1 MFRADRF
8 TASPDPAGTHMRR
21 NGFTLIEMM
30 IVIVIA
36 GIMLAMAMPKLH
48 DWSTSADVR
57 GARTEATSLLAKARA
72 AAIQDN
78 KVTTASFSGTSG
90 AVVVVATNDTL
101 QQVALGSEYG
111 VTMSPSSWSVSYDPR
126 GIGAFQNPVT
136 VTFTKSGVSS
146 SLTVSGYGR
155 VASE

>member
-1 MFRADRF
+1 
-8 TASPDPAGTHMRR
+8 MRR

-30 IVIVIA
+30 IVIVIM

-48 DWSTSADVR
+48 DWSSSADAR
-57 GARTEATSLLAKARA
+57 GARSAATSLLAKARA
-72 AAIQDN
+72 AAIQN
-78 KVTTASFSGTSG
+78 NQVTRASFSGTSG

-101 QQVALGSEYG
+101 QRVALGSEYG
-111 VTMSPSSWSVSYDPR
+111 TTMTPSSWSVTYDPR
-126 GIGAFQNPVT
+126 GIGAYQDALT
-136 VTFTKSGVSS
+136 VTFTKSEKSS